1 MANSSFELLAA
12 LFIGLETT
20 TAFAG
25 RLRRI
30 VAQRCWPAREGM
42 MVSTKTMLLG
52 VLILLLGLGVIITTS
67 SQAPGTPL
75 NLLLGSLSSDT
86 LRIIDYSGYALIL
99 LGLIVGL
106 IGLLRKNR
114 GPTAREVPN

>member
-1 MANSSFELLAA
+1 
-12 LFIGLETT
+12 
-20 TAFAG
+20 
-25 RLRRI
+25 
-30 VAQRCWPAREGM
+30 

-75 NLLLGSLSSDT
+75 NLLSGSLSRDT
-86 LRIIDYSGYALIL
+86 LRIIDYSGYALFL

-114 GPTAREVPN
+114 GPAAREVPNESTFLNG

>member
-1 MANSSFELLAA
+1 
-12 LFIGLETT
+12 
-20 TAFAG
+20 
-25 RLRRI
+25 
-30 VAQRCWPAREGM
+30 

-52 VLILLLGLGVIITTS
+52 VLILLLGLAVIITTS

-75 NLLLGSLSSDT
+75 NLFLGSLSSDT

-114 GPTAREVPN
+114 GPTAREVPNESTFLNG